1 MKSKQSIVLCCLFLT
16 VFVFLYK
23 DRDQMK
29 EALDSCIVSVQNKCG
44 PVIEYASLLESENAK
59 VNKKLRECIKQD

>member
-1 MKSKQSIVLCCLFLT
+1 MKSSQILMLWCLLLT
-16 VFVFLYK
+16 FFVFVFK

-29 EALDSCIVSVQNKCG
+29 EALDSCLVTVQEKCG